1 MITGEWRGYEKECF
15 TIMPNTLLYNMN
27 ISHVYQYSNKN
38 ISKSIYNISKCITIF
53 FMSVNIDDVFIAEPS
68 APAHM

>member
-1 MITGEWRGYEKECF
+1 
-15 TIMPNTLLYNMN
+15 MN

>member
-1 MITGEWRGYEKECF
+1 MA
-15 TIMPNTLLYNMN
+15 NTLLYDVKL
-27 ISHVYQYSNKN
+27 SHVYQYSNKN

-53 FMSVNIDDVFIAEPS
+53 LMPVNIDDVFIAEPS